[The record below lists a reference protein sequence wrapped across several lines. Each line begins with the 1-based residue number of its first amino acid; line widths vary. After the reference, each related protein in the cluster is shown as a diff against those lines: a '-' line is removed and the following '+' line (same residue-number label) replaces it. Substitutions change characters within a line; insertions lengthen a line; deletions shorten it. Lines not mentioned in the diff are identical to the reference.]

1 MMMQVVVM
9 MKIYEFDQN
18 SNPGMYSAANDTL
31 TKRKIEDTRKDKL
44 TLADLNRLKKL
55 RAFRR
60 LEDLKRQDLLSVI
73 YGQPEEDDG
82 GMGL

>member
-1 MMMQVVVM
+1 

-18 SNPGMYSAANDTL
+18 SNPGMYSAANDAL
-31 TKRKIEDTRKDKL
+31 AKRNFEDTRKDKL

-55 RAFRR
+55 RAFRQ